1 MHPTSD
7 AKVAGV
13 LKGQKALRA
22 KQKKAY
28 HSGEEPE
35 RLQVLEDV
43 ARLGGDE
50 QHVQLLHR
58 LVHVTHRLRLHER
71 MLLRRRL
78 GRRSRRRRRAH
89 QLGECGEQALDS
101 RLWSNEL
108 R

>member
-50 QHVQLLHR
+50 QHVELLHG
-58 LVHVTHRLRLHER
+58 LVDVAHRLRLHEGV
-71 MLLRRRL
+71 LLRRRL
-78 GRRSRRRRRAH
+78 ARPRRRRRAH
-89 QLGECGEQALDS
+89 QLGEGGKQALDP
-101 RLWSNEL
+101 RLLSD
-108 R
+108 